1 MRRWGFAGGRASHG
15 GGWLRRTGSVGMKEH
30 PGRIYRGRKLP
41 GHMGH
46 VRRTVQNLQVVE
58 VRPEENLLMVQGSVP
73 GPNGAIVIIRNA
85 CKKQNGAPKS

>member
-1 MRRWGFAGGRASHG
+1 
-15 GGWLRRTGSVGMKEH
+15 MKEH

-73 GPNGAIVIIRNA
+73 GPTGR
-85 CKKQNGAPKS
+85 S